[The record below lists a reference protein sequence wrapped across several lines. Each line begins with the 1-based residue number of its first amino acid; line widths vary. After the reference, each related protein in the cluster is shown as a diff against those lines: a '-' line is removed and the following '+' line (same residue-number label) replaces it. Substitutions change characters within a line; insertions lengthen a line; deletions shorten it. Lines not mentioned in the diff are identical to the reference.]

1 MSAAP
6 FFCRFRFYFVVG
18 CLILNESLSEN
29 KQRAIFEWKQAMFSR
44 LTVII

>member
-18 CLILNESLSEN
+18 RLIFNESPSEN
-29 KQRAIFEWKQAMFSR
+29 QQMAIFEWKQAMFCG